1 MDTNRF
7 GKPNKAAGLK
17 CDALTNKAANAA
29 PTSPETISTAQ
40 RGWAAIC
47 DALAEDVLRDEMFPV
62 AHETVSRMRK
72 RLAGLTKTA
81 ASDEC

>member
-17 CDALTNKAANAA
+17 CDALTNKAGNAA

-47 DALAEDVLRDEMFPV
+47 DALG
-62 AHETVSRMRK
+62 TV
-72 RLAGLTKTA
+72 
-81 ASDEC
+81 